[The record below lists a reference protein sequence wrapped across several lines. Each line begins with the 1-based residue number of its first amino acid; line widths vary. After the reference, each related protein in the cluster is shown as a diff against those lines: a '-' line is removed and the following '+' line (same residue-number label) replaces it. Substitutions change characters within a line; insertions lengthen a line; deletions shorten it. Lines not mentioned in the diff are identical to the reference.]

1 MAILTRPG
9 IDVIRLDEDNLYQY
23 TTPQQKIHII
33 RLDFNEPTLEK
44 MDYVINTFHKTNRF
58 VVDVTNI
65 KFYNYYFKKTSLKYY
80 VINTSRMYTGLLSFF
95 KRNNKVLL
103 DTTKLNVAES
113 LFVFNSLCDVLSNV
127 EVIILSENDYN
138 SNINIFDKWRGN
150 VIIQDLDYGI

>member
-127 EVIILSENDYN
+127 EVILVSKSDYN